1 MNKQEVI
8 NKIKGMTVE
17 TFFSNSLFVSQPKV
31 VGLIEQIEEPYKP
44 VIPYYIADYLE
55 KVKSEGD
62 LTVVGAVNEA
72 PEGEVSDW
80 LILENVN
87 TFAKAWVNGYEV
99 EKEKR
104 YTVKIK
110 AVLGQYLGRYYLND
124 EELTPQFSR
133 TQFTV
138 NGERPTFTRKEL
150 ESNGFGWVFSCEG
163 IEVEEVE

>member
-1 MNKQEVI
+1 MMDKNEAVQKL
-8 NKIKGMTVE
+8 
-17 TFFSNSLFVSQPKV
+17 SKV
-31 VGLIEQIEEPYKP
+31 ARISVAQAEDLYDSFLPKP

-104 YTVKIK
+104 YTVRVNAI
-110 AVLGQYLGRYYLND
+110 LGQYLERYYLDN
-124 EELTPQFSR
+124 EILTPQFKR
-133 TQFTV
+133 TQYA
-138 NGERPTFTRKEL
+138 EDEAPSFTRKEL
-150 ESNGFGWVFSCEG
+150 EDAGFGWIFSCEG
-163 IEVEEVE
+163 IEVKEVE

>member
-99 EKEKR
+99 EKETKYR
-104 YTVKIK
+104 VRVKGVSEYSTI
-110 AVLGQYLGRYYLND
+110 LNRSLNNQNWFFGTR
-124 EELTPQFSR
+124 EQHGSFRSEH
-133 TQFTV
+133 
-138 NGERPTFTRKEL
+138 TRKEL
-150 ESNGFGWVFSCEG
+150 ESNGFGWVFDCEG
-163 IEVEEVE
+163 IEVDEVE

>member
-1 MNKQEVI
+1 MMDKDEAVQ
-8 NKIKGMTVE
+8 KL
-17 TFFSNSLFVSQPKV
+17 SKV
-31 VGLIEQIEEPYKP
+31 ARISAAYAEDLYDSFLPKP
-44 VIPYYIADYLE
+44 VIPRYIADYIE

-72 PEGEVSDW
+72 PDGRVRDW
-80 LILENVN
+80 LFLERVN

-104 YTVKIK
+104 YTVTIK
-110 AVLGQYLGRYYLND
+110 AVLGQHLGRYYLND

-138 NGERPTFTRKEL
+138 DGERPTFTRKEL
-150 ESNGFGWVFSCEG
+150 EQANFGWVFDCEG
-163 IEVEEVE
+163 IEIEEVE

>member
-17 TFFSNSLFVSQPKV
+17 TLLSSSLFVSQPKV
-31 VGLIEQIEEPYKP
+31 IKLVEQIKEPYKP
-44 VIPYYIADYLE
+44 VIPWYIAEWIEKAKSDDDYN
-55 KVKSEGD
+55 
-62 LTVVGAVNEA
+62 VVGAVNEA

-104 YTVKIK
+104 YTVKLK
-110 AVLGQYLGRYYLND
+110 NKSGYEDYLVDTNSAGLRFYNNLYTQN
-124 EELTPQFSR
+124 R
-133 TQFTV
+133 TH
-138 NGERPTFTRKEL
+138 TRKEL
-150 ESNGFGWVFSCEG
+150 EDANFGWVFDCEG
-163 IEVEEVE
+163 IEIEEVE